1 VRRDVALG
9 QFSATGKPFTVDLDL
24 ILSSNLLVQ
33 ANSGGGKS
41 WLLRRMIEQTFGR
54 VPQVVIDPEGEFS
67 TLRGKFDVILVGR
80 EGDTPAD
87 VRSAQLLAHRLL
99 ELGVSA
105 VVDLFEMSPPTRPL
119 WVATFLQAFVDAP
132 KRLWREVLFYA
143 DEAHTLAPEPGHGAV
158 DSPAHRQCRVALIEM
173 GSRGRKRG
181 YGLVA
186 ATQRLGKLSKD
197 LAAELKNVLI
207 GQTFI
212 DIDRE
217 RAAGSLGIAKADK
230 RDFDHEVR
238 NLPPGQFFAM
248 GRALVLEP
256 TLVLVGDVQTEHPE
270 AGRRQS
276 SPPPPTDKIRHL
288 LPQFADLPREAEQ
301 EVATER
307 ELRAEAARLRVELE
321 GFVQSHKEWKEHYI
335 DPEVARL
342 RAELAA
348 RPAVEVEV
356 PVVPTKLVAAVRGIV
371 QEAACSIAARV
382 ELLRSQET
390 ADARLKKSLSEL
402 EEIVGESREARESVT
417 RTAGGPRVSLPASSG
432 VGSPTSSG
440 REIVPATY
448 VSTELLSKCSRALL
462 RVLAQRRSAT
472 YPQLAVLSGYSWRSS
487 GFTNSVSRLRVAGFV
502 EGGPRELRIT
512 PLGSSVAGDVEVL
525 PTGWALLEYWGQKL
539 GRCSATLLRAVYTRG
554 RVTRSRLAELS
565 GYSLKSSGFTNG
577 LSTLRTLGLV
587 SSPPGGDV
595 EISGVFGEGG
605 SGDRG

>member
-1 VRRDVALG
+1 LEEAPVKRNVDLG
-9 QFSATGKPFTVDLDL
+9 QFSATGKPFTANLDL

-41 WLLRRMIEQTFGR
+41 WLLRRMIEQTFGS
-54 VPQVVIDPEGEFS
+54 VPQIIIDPEGEFS

-105 VVDLFEMSPPTRPL
+105 VIDLFEMSPLIRPL
-119 WVATFLQAFVDAP
+119 WVATFMQAFVDAP
-132 KRLWREVLFYA
+132 KRLWREMLFYA

-158 DSPAHRQCRVALIEM
+158 DSPAHRQCRSSLIEM

-197 LAAELKNVLI
+197 FAAELKNVLI

-217 RAAGSLGIAKADK
+217 RAAGSLGIARADK
-230 RDFDHEVR
+230 RDFDHNVK

-276 SPPPPTDKIRHL
+276 SPPPPTEKILHL
-288 LPQFADLPREAEQ
+288 LPQLADLPKEAEQ
-301 EVATER
+301 VVATEK
-307 ELRAEAARLRVELE
+307 ELRAEVE
-321 GFVQSHKEWKEHYI
+321 
-335 DPEVARL
+335 RL

-348 RPAVEVEV
+348 RPAASPARVVRVPEV
-356 PVVPTKLVAAVRGIV
+356 PREMVARVKEILSSAIDLEEELRGQVEIAGRLKASLLEVVASTAVAGQVGTGASSSPVISVTDDGKLKAIFPARGEVGSPSSGSGEEGVPGTYVAAVE
-371 QEAACSIAARV
+371 Q
-382 ELLRSQET
+382 
-390 ADARLKKSLSEL
+390 
-402 EEIVGESREARESVT
+402 
-417 RTAGGPRVSLPASSG
+417 
-432 VGSPTSSG
+432 
-440 REIVPATY
+440 
-448 VSTELLSKCSRALL
+448 LSKCSRALL

-487 GFTNSVSRLRVAGFV
+487 GFTNSVSRLRVAGLV

-512 PLGSSVAGDVEVL
+512 ALGSSVAGDVGEL
-525 PTGWALLEYWGQKL
+525 PTGGRLLEYWVEKL
-539 GRCSATLLRAVYTRG
+539 GRCPRTLLGVVYAGR
-554 RVTRSRLAELS
+554 RVTRARLAEVS
-565 GYSLKSSGFTNG
+565 GYSLRSSGFLNG
-577 LSTLRTLGLV
+577 LCTLRTLGLV
-587 SSPPGGDV
+587 SAPPGGDV

-605 SGDRG
+605 SR